1 MKTGG
6 WRVWAALTI
15 CAAMMLGAMT
25 WLTRHVARSERERAV
40 AEARA
45 DLQERVRLAL
55 WRMDAAGTAII
66 VEENQRPANGSDA
79 SASSV
84 DLAKMR
90 FEISE
95 SGALSASEGESHL
108 PELKRVLRANHPGE
122 NPFPAVGQWL
132 REGKNAWE
140 AKKEAPSDA
149 PPATGKN
156 SYREG
161 AEQEFNSQ
169 KERAVRS
176 KAVDNQLNVAQA
188 QAPAAIAAKVAA
200 KKMQPPPAAAD
211 KAAPS
216 DALAP
221 ASAQE
226 PETPRRILLE
236 IGPMRPAW
244 VGDELFLLRKVVWD
258 GSAPAAGKSIQGV
271 WLKADRLKRL
281 LLAEVRDL
289 LPDGRLIP
297 AKNSPD
303 GMVLASFPWRLETGE
318 QAMPAPLPRPIV
330 VSLAVGWIAAL
341 LAIFAVAVLVRGILR
356 LSERRASFVSAV
368 THELRTPL
376 TTFRLYSEM
385 LETGAVKEEK
395 RGDYLRVLSREAD
408 RLSHLVE
415 NVLAFS
421 QIERGSARAVVRET
435 TAREL
440 LEPMRERF
448 AARLSS
454 AGLDYEPDLSGEA
467 AARPLKVDAAAV
479 EHILFNLID
488 NAAKYAVPGDPP
500 KVALGVENRPG
511 GIAIVVRD
519 FGPGIAAGERKR
531 IFRAFHKSAREA
543 AESRPGVGL
552 GLALSRRLAR
562 AMGGELVFEAP
573 AAGRGACF
581 ILRVPLGT

>member
-6 WRVWAALTI
+6 WRVWAALAV

-25 WLTRHVARSERERAV
+25 WLTRHVIGAERERAA

-45 DLQERVRLAL
+45 DLQERMRLAL

-66 VEENQRPANGSDA
+66 VEESQRPVMPDGAVPSEPAGWI
-79 SASSV
+79 
-84 DLAKMR
+84 KMR
-90 FEISE
+90 FELSE
-95 SGALSASEGESHL
+95 HGGLSSPQGEARL
-108 PELKRVLRANHPGE
+108 PELRRLLRESGE
-122 NPFPAVGQWL
+122 GRALFPAL
-132 REGKNAWE
+132 SRSLDASRETWE
-140 AKKEAPSDA
+140 ANQVEPLPPQDA
-149 PPATGKN
+149 AKDADQAQ
-156 SYREG
+156 SYSSE
-161 AEQEFNSQ
+161 
-169 KERAVRS
+169 KERAVRG
-176 KAVDNQLNVAQA
+176 KAVASQVM
-188 QAPAAIAAKVAA
+188 KVQEASNTFSA
-200 KKMQPPPAAAD
+200 G
-211 KAAPS
+211 APS
-216 DALAP
+216 KSEGP
-221 ASAQE
+221 AFA
-226 PETPRRILLE
+226 
-236 IGPMRPAW
+236 RPAERVLREAGPPQPVW
-244 VGDELFLLRKVVWD
+244 IGSELFLLRRIRWQ
-258 GSAPAAGKSIQGV
+258 GGGESIQGA
-271 WLKADRLKRL
+271 WLEAEALKRV
-281 LLAEVRDL
+281 LLAEARDL
-289 LPDGRLIP
+289 LPAAALVP
-297 AKNSPD
+297 ATPDASAD

-318 QAMPAPLPRPIV
+318 RPSPAAIPRPII

-341 LAIFAVAVLVRGILR
+341 LAVFAVAVLVRGILR

-385 LETGAVKEEK
+385 LEAGAVKEEK

-421 QIERGSARAVVRET
+421 RIERGSARAVVRET

-448 AARLSS
+448 AGRLAS
-454 AGLDYEPDLSGEA
+454 AGLELDLDLAGEA

-479 EHILFNLID
+479 EHVLFNLID

-500 KVALGVENRPG
+500 KVALGVEYRPG

-519 FGPGIAAGERKR
+519 FGPGIAPGERKR

-562 AMGGELVFEAP
+562 GMGGELVFEAP